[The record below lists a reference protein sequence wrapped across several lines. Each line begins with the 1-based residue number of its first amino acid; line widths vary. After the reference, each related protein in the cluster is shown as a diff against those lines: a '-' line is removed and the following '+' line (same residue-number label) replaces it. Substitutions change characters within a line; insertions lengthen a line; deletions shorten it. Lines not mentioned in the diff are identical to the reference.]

1 MLGWWT
7 SYNLGVDICAED
19 SFASNND
26 NYICWDHFADT
37 SLEFWFSHPKVVFLL
52 NIVLRASR
60 VDIICAKNNWDQNQA
75 SGDPGEG
82 QFWAE
87 NNSDRFCGAFPSF
100 CGRWGVG
107 CVKLAASMDPSSS
120 WGCGRCWQGGA
131 HVSLGL
137 SWRPSDQTG
146 DRTNSSQGLLPR
158 LFSLVRLTWDVQWPV
173 WSLACAELLPRR
185 SFEVDL
191 QVEPAKSSLWN
202 QCTVRPGQLYPI
214 TNSWSAS
221 SDPCTLPPPRKSP
234 GSVSVIRLHC
244 WIESS
249 SDHQMDLL
257 RCEAGMRKTPWVD
270 LFFSGSEL
278 NEPVKEAKEEV
289 LKGVCIQ
296 QQQLGGW
303 WWWGCSWECWEKC
316 VGRECWCWWRQVKK
330 CWWLL
335 LRWSVMARG
344 QRPHPSN
351 KYTFVAKH
359 QIHFCLPNSKY
370 TFEFC
375 LLGLVTSQYTN
386 YSVIAIWAFV
396 SIISMSQ
403 PRWQTYSNVQQ
414 KNCKNLHL
422 LLPIREKL
430 YLRT

>member
-1 MLGWWT
+1 MASVRPNWRPHQLKSGALASPFLTRPPHLGRP
-7 SYNLGVDICAED
+7 V
-19 SFASNND
+19 
-26 NYICWDHFADT
+26 T
-37 SLEFWFSHPKVVFLL
+37 SLEPCLCWAFAPKV
-52 NIVLRASR
+52 I
-60 VDIICAKNNWDQNQA
+60 
-75 SGDPGEG
+75 
-82 QFWAE
+82 
-87 NNSDRFCGAFPSF
+87 
-100 CGRWGVG
+100 WGG
-107 CVKLAASMDPSSS
+107 FA
-120 WGCGRCWQGGA
+120 GGA
-131 HVSLGL
+131 GEKLFVKSVHCETGAVISNYQFMISFLWSLY
-137 SWRPSDQTG
+137 PAT
-146 DRTNSSQGLLPR
+146 SSQ
-158 LFSLVRLTWDVQWPV
+158 
-173 WSLACAELLPRR
+173 
-185 SFEVDL
+185 
-191 QVEPAKSSLWN
+191 
-202 QCTVRPGQLYPI
+202 I
-214 TNSWSAS
+214 SWIGV
-221 SDPCTLPPPRKSP
+221 SDPPPLLDRDVLWPSN
-234 GSVSVIRLHC
+234 G
-244 WIESS
+244 
-249 SDHQMDLL
+249 LL

-351 KYTFVAKH
+351 KYTLVAKH

-375 LLGLVTSQYTN
+375 LLGSVTSQYTN
-386 YSVIAIWAFV
+386 YCMISVISIWAFV